1 MNYNGQA
8 LREKMLGTFGTMLRP
23 ARMIMNLSR
32 EQLAE
37 ISGLPLDVIA
47 GAEDGIHRLH
57 EPHYLAFAAVFDNT
71 KYTEDASIYKALV
84 RILTPEN
91 EFSYDSGEGD
101 FILVKRWFSTFSIND
116 EEEEEYGHDEDE
128 YDDDGD
134 MSAESNLDE
143 IASGYRIFA
152 DTTAAEDENFPAFVE
167 RIEPLLR
174 QNDSVISLPSA
185 VLEEIRGDIDM
196 NDDETLRRSLD
207 CVTRKISEGLI
218 KLRTCPVMNPDDID
232 EILATMFRETGSD
245 SSIMLITQDG
255 ERAEYFTS
263 GNPNVTASRLTD
275 NGRLAIWE

>member
-1 MNYNGQA
+1 MSYNGQT

-23 ARMIMNLSR
+23 ARMIINFSR
-32 EQLAE
+32 EKLAE
-37 ISGLPLDVIA
+37 FSGLPLDVIA

-57 EPHYLAFAAVFDNT
+57 EPHYLALAAVFDST

-101 FILVKRWFSTFSIND
+101 FILVKRWFATFSMND
-116 EEEEEYGHDEDE
+116 DEEEYGHDE
-128 YDDDGD
+128 YDDD
-134 MSAESNLDE
+134 MTAESNLED

-152 DTTAAEDENFPAFVE
+152 DTSAVEDENFPAFVE

-174 QNDSVISLPSA
+174 QNDSVISIPSA
-185 VLEEIRGDIDM
+185 VLEELRGDIDM
-196 NDDETLRRSLD
+196 NDDDILQSSLD

-218 KLRTCPVMNPDDID
+218 KLRTCPALNADDID
-232 EILATMFRETGSD
+232 EIFAGMFTDMGSD
-245 SSIMLITQDG
+245 SNIMLITQDE

-275 NGRLAIWE
+275 GGGLSVWE

>member
-1 MNYNGQA
+1 MNHNGQA

-23 ARMIMNLSR
+23 ARMIMNFSR

-37 ISGLPLDVIA
+37 FSGLPLDVIA

-57 EPHYLAFAAVFDNT
+57 EPHYLALAAVFDST

-91 EFSYDSGEGD
+91 EFSYDNREGD
-101 FILVKRWFSTFSIND
+101 FLLVKRWFATFSIND
-116 EEEEEYGHDEDE
+116 GEEEEYGHDEY

-134 MSAESNLDE
+134 MPAESDLED

-152 DTTAAEDENFPAFVE
+152 DTSAVEDENFPAFVE
-167 RIEPLLR
+167 HIEPLLR

-185 VLEEIRGDIDM
+185 VLEELRADIDM
-196 NDDETLRRSLD
+196 NDDEILRRSLD

-218 KLRTCPVMNPDDID
+218 KLRTSPVLNADDTD
-232 EILATMFRETGSD
+232 EILAEMFSEMDEGKR
-245 SSIMLITQDG
+245 IVLITQDE
-255 ERAEYFTS
+255 ERADYFTS
-263 GNPNVTASRLTD
+263 GNANLTASRLTY
-275 NGRLAIWE
+275 GGGLCVWE